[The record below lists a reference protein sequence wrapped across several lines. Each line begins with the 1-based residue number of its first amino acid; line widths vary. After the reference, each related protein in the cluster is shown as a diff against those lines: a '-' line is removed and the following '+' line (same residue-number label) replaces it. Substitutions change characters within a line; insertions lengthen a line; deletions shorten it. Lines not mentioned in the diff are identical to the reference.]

1 MKSFREQV
9 AEVVQT
15 YCSNI
20 SWTKGPTQFTIPA
33 IDYLVMCGVAREDA
47 EGNENEIL
55 DQLNG
60 EVEERFQ
67 SQLTKMTFSKGP
79 YKVKVEFPV
88 AGGFKLKL
96 K

>member
-1 MKSFREQV
+1 MKTFREQV

-60 EVEERFQ
+60 EMEELNW
-67 SQLTKMTFSKGP
+67 SELTRL
-79 YKVKVEFPV
+79 
-88 AGGFKLKL
+88 A
-96 K
+96 